1 MNSAISVRNL
11 SKTYIVH
18 ERSGGLRAA
27 LRGVF
32 RREKKEVEAV
42 KSINFEIEPGEI
54 IGFLGP
60 NGAGKTTTL
69 KMLSGLLHPTG
80 GQALV
85 LGYEPHAREKD
96 FLRQI
101 TLVTGQRNQLIW
113 DIPAIDSFEVNQ
125 AIYDLDREQFK
136 RTVDEYIEILELQE
150 LVRKPV
156 RQLSLLRLG
165 LTFVVPVAF
174 AVTVPAQALTDRL
187 SLPILLMALFVTV
200 LALGASRWFW
210 FRGLKSYAGASA

>member
-85 LGYEPHAREKD
+85 LGYEPHEREKD